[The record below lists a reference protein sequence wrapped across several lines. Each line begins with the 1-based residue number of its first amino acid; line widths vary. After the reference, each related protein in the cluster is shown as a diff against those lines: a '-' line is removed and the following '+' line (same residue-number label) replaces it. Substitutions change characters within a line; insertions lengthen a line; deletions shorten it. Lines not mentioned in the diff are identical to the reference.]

1 MLVPDE
7 AEATAEVLLENKD
20 IGFVR
25 SGLEAEIK
33 LGTFLYTR
41 YGTVPA
47 TVKSV
52 TEGAVNDEK
61 RGPIFPVT
69 LVFG

>member
-1 MLVPDE
+1 VLVPDE
-7 AEATAEVLLENKD
+7 AEATAEVVLENKG

-25 SGLEAEIK
+25 TGHEAEIK
-33 LGTFLYTR
+33 FGTFSYTR

-52 TEGAVNDEK
+52 TEDAVNDEK

>member
-1 MLVPDE
+1 
-7 AEATAEVLLENKD
+7 
-20 IGFVR
+20 VR
-25 SGLEAEIK
+25 TGHEAEIK
-33 LGTFLYTR
+33 LGTFSYTR

-52 TEGAVNDEK
+52 TEDAVNDEK